1 MKILTDISF
10 KEHCDLYTEIHS
22 SIAIHSCQV
31 GLTQKDIFLLSKP
44 SLLVYKAGKM
54 TGVTN
59 PEFIKFTLS
68 EGTYSIDDFNA
79 KIKISIL
86 QQRQG
91 WESPQIKDLNLVI
104 PKDYLFIADNA
115 IFYTLGIQDKY
126 LEKNTLIRS
135 TLPPGSYKTSLDTSF
150 APKIL
155 SLHCEQINKT
165 KIELDGQP
173 SGLLVSTHVLKYAAS
188 FPRAHLVFLEL
199 EGTHHHLDFKILDE
213 NNNEVIPVLYH
224 SIYGY

>member
-68 EGTYSIDDFNA
+68 EGTYSIDDFNP

-91 WESPQIKDLNLVI
+91 WESPQIKDLNLVRL
-104 PKDYLFIADNA
+104 KAYLFMVDNA
-115 IFYTLGIQDKY
+115 IFYALGIQ
-126 LEKNTLIRS
+126 N
-135 TLPPGSYKTSLDTSF
+135 
-150 APKIL
+150 IL
-155 SLHCEQINKT
+155 KRLH
-165 KIELDGQP
+165 
-173 SGLLVSTHVLKYAAS
+173 
-188 FPRAHLVFLEL
+188 
-199 EGTHHHLDFKILDE
+199 
-213 NNNEVIPVLYH
+213 
-224 SIYGY
+224 